1 MDGQSATGRVVGR
14 YVLYDEIASGGM
26 ATIHLGCLMGQVG
39 FARVVAIKKL
49 HPHLAKDPEFVAM
62 FLDEARVAAGVRHP
76 NVVSTLDVVATDG
89 ELFLVMDYVEGDS
102 LSRLLRAARRK
113 NELLPPPLVSSVMT
127 GVLYGLHAAHTA
139 KDERGQSLSIVHRD
153 VSPQNVLVGVDG
165 VARVVDFGVAKASR
179 RLMETEAGR
188 MKGKFAYMAPEQVRQ
203 DTLDQRA
210 DVFAAGICAWEAL
223 TGKHLFSADDPGR
236 TIAKLLESQVP
247 PPSSMAPDVSPE
259 LDAVVLR
266 ALERSPD
273 ARFQTAREMAI
284 ALEDAVPPW
293 VARKVGEWVLAS
305 VGPELEKRGK
315 RLAEL
320 SSQTHA
326 RAPAS
331 LAAAQELIGR
341 SSVAP
346 EPEDEAPTRVH
357 EVSSHPSLS
366 AARAPETG
374 TPISHVS
381 VLSDV
386 SNASYTTPPPARIP
400 RRGLVAVA
408 IALVSA
414 ALLVVVGA
422 IVLLGRRAEPQAH
435 DVAAAPP
442 EETAAA
448 PPSVQLEPIA
458 TAPPEPAPQA
468 SAEPEPEP
476 SATAPKPEPKQPSI
490 AKPVVTAPPQ
500 QKNCNPPYTIENG
513 IKKFKREC
521 L

>member
-210 DVFAAGICAWEAL
+210 DVVTNQQYSAFRPDWRYAAGRDHHPVVGVKWYDAWLFCRWAGARLPSEAEWEHACRAGEAESDQ
-223 TGKHLFSADDPGR
+223 TERAGPGPR
-236 TIAKLLESQVP
+236 GTIAVTELPPDRQRARGMLGNVWQWCMDSWSENLADLPSDGTPRATPTMSPNHDRARRGEIEGHDGNALEVDVL
-247 PPSSMAPDVSPE
+247 PDVE
-259 LDAVVLR
+259 
-266 ALERSPD
+266 
-273 ARFQTAREMAI
+273 F
-284 ALEDAVPPW
+284 
-293 VARKVGEWVLAS
+293 
-305 VGPELEKRGK
+305 GPVR
-315 RLAEL
+315 
-320 SSQTHA
+320 
-326 RAPAS
+326 
-331 LAAAQELIGR
+331 
-341 SSVAP
+341 
-346 EPEDEAPTRVH
+346 
-357 EVSSHPSLS
+357 
-366 AARAPETG
+366 
-374 TPISHVS
+374 
-381 VLSDV
+381 
-386 SNASYTTPPPARIP
+386 
-400 RRGLVAVA
+400 
-408 IALVSA
+408 
-414 ALLVVVGA
+414 
-422 IVLLGRRAEPQAH
+422 
-435 DVAAAPP
+435 
-442 EETAAA
+442 
-448 PPSVQLEPIA
+448 
-458 TAPPEPAPQA
+458 
-468 SAEPEPEP
+468 
-476 SATAPKPEPKQPSI
+476 
-490 AKPVVTAPPQ
+490 
-500 QKNCNPPYTIENG
+500 
-513 IKKFKREC
+513 
-521 L
+521 